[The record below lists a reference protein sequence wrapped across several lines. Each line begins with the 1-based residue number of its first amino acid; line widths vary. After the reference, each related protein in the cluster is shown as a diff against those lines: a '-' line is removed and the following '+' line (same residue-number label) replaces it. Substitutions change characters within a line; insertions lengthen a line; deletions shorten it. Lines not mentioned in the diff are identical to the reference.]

1 MPVFTPTLASGG
13 TPMPSTYQLLSIDI
27 QREIDRIPHAEIR
40 VQDGNASTRTFDV
53 SDTSFFQPG
62 ATVDISLRYEGGSDV
77 LVFSGLVV
85 RHGVEASRAGSVLVV
100 GLKDPAVSLSGTRR
114 SAVFANMDD
123 SEILRTLLSGTA
135 VQLGTVEGPT
145 LKHRNMVQYHCT
157 TWDFIV
163 SRADALGLAVVVED
177 GTLSLRERAVS
188 GSARQTF
195 EYGIHE
201 IFEFD
206 LEADASHQYAAIESI
221 TWDPKAQALTA
232 ASQAKSVTLSPGNLK
247 ADELARA
254 VGNSSHALNASVP
267 LIDNELQAWA
277 DAHMARSRLALLRG
291 RLSVPGVTTLK
302 LLDVIEL
309 AGVGQRFSGTA
320 LITGLRHRIDRA
332 GWRTDIQVGGP
343 PEGFVQRH
351 AVQEPAAA
359 GLLPAVRGLQIGV
372 VADFEKDP
380 DGELRVKVLLPSI
393 DMQKTSAVWARLA
406 TPDAGGLR
414 GFYFRPEPNDEVV
427 VGFLNED
434 PRCPIIL
441 GSLFGSK
448 NAPPASMGTPD
459 ADNMKRGIVSKKGL
473 SVGFVDAEKPSL
485 LIETPK
491 QNRLLLD
498 EDSGGI
504 CLSDQNGNSIK
515 LDKNG
520 ITITSAKALKIEA
533 SKDVAITGSK
543 VDIK

>member
-1 MPVFTPTLASGG
+1 MPVFTTTLASGG

-85 RHGVEASRAGSVLVV
+85 RHGVEASRTGSVLVV
-100 GLKDPAVSLSGTRR
+100 GLKDPAIALSGARR
-114 SAVFANMDD
+114 SAVFANMED
-123 SEILRTLLSGTA
+123 SAILRTLLSGTA
-135 VQLGTVEGPT
+135 VKLGTVEGPT
-145 LKHRNMVQYHCT
+145 ITHSNMVQYHCT
-157 TWDFIV
+157 TWDFIA
-163 SRADALGLAVVVED
+163 SRADALGLAVVVEN
-177 GTLSLRERAVS
+177 GTISLRQKAIS
-188 GSARQTF
+188 GSACQTF
-195 EYGIHE
+195 EYGIQE

-206 LEADASHQYAAIESI
+206 LEVDASHQYAAIESVA
-221 TWDPKAQALTA
+221 WDPKAQALTA
-232 ASQAKSVTLSPGNLK
+232 ASQAKSVTLSPGNLT

-254 VGNSSHALNASVP
+254 VGNSSHALNAAVP
-267 LIDNELQAWA
+267 VSDNELQAWA
-277 DAHMARSRLALLRG
+277 DAQMARSRLALLRG
-291 RLSVPGVTTLK
+291 RLSVPGVATLK

-351 AVQEPAAA
+351 SVQEPAAA

-393 DMQKTSAVWARLA
+393 DMQKTSAVWARMA

-459 ADNMKRGIVSKKGL
+459 ADNLKRGIVSKKGL
-473 SVGFVDAEKPSL
+473 SIGFVDADKPSL
-485 LIETPK
+485 LIETPQ

-520 ITITSAKALKIEA
+520 ITITSAKALKIAA